1 MVKFEKYNN
10 YACENKGVCLNTFCK
25 NAAKKSTQHV
35 TLFFFSAGAVI
46 AGYPFATFGKL
57 YGWNDTFFLIQ
68 IMAAFNLILH
78 VCARNLDKNMVGVN
92 KTD

>member
-1 MVKFEKYNN
+1 M
-10 YACENKGVCLNTFCK
+10 
-25 NAAKKSTQHV
+25 QHSFL
-35 TLFFFSAGAVI
+35 LFLAGAVI

-68 IMAAFNLILH
+68 IMAAFNLLLH
-78 VCARNLDKNMVGVN
+78 VCTRNLDKNMVDVN